1 MKVIAFERSLQG
13 TGASRRLRNAGKT
26 PAIVY
31 GAGNEPQLIE
41 LDHNALFHALKKEA
55 FHASILDLEIADKSE
70 QVLLRDVQYHP
81 FKQLILHVDF
91 QRVDAKQ
98 KLQTKVPLHFLNP
111 EISPAVKLSAAIVSH
126 IFTEIEITC
135 LPANLP
141 EFIAVD
147 LAKLEVGHSIHV
159 KDITLPSGVELVQHL
174 DLENPVIVT
183 ATVPAGAA
191 ADEAAAATKDAPAA

>member
-13 TGASRRLRNAGKT
+13 KGASRRLRNAGKT

-31 GAGNEPQLIE
+31 GAGAEPQLIE
-41 LDHNALFHALKKEA
+41 LDHNALFHALKKET
-55 FHASILDLEIADKSE
+55 FHASILDLEIAGKSE

-81 FKQLILHVDF
+81 FKQLVLHVDF

-98 KLQTKVPLHFLNP
+98 KLHTKVPLHFLNP
-111 EISPAVKLSAAIVSH
+111 EISPAVKLSAAIISH

-147 LAKLEVGHSIHV
+147 LSKLVVGHSIHV
-159 KDITLPSGVELVQHL
+159 KDITLPIGVVLVQHL

-183 ATVPAGAA
+183 ATVPAGAV
-191 ADEAAAATKDAPAA
+191 ADEAAAKDAPAA

>member
-31 GAGNEPQLIE
+31 GAGAEPQLIE
-41 LDHNALFHALKKEA
+41 LDHNALFHALKKET
-55 FHASILDLEIADKSE
+55 FHASILDLEIAGKSE

-81 FKQLILHVDF
+81 FKQLVLHVDF

-98 KLQTKVPLHFLNP
+98 KLHTKVPLHFLNP
-111 EISPAVKLSAAIVSH
+111 EISPAVKLSAAIISH

-147 LAKLEVGHSIHV
+147 LSKLVVGHSIHV
-159 KDITLPSGVELVQHL
+159 KDITLPIGVVLVQHL

-183 ATVPAGAA
+183 ATVPAGAV
-191 ADEAAAATKDAPAA
+191 ADEAAAKDAPAA